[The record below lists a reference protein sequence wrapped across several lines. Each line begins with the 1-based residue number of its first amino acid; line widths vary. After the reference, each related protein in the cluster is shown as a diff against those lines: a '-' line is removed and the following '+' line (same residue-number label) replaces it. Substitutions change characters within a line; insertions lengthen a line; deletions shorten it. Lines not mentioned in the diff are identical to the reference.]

1 MAVKKLIVLFTVT
14 VIFGA
19 CRKMPKTYTVE
30 DIPSAQTTPPDMV
43 YVQAGGDL
51 PSFYMGV
58 TEECNINHEIY
69 TDWLKYTFADYP
81 EVIEMARPKS
91 RDVSHLLHFNDP
103 YYSYYQNHEAFAYYP
118 VTGLTWVQ
126 AMNYLQWKSDRL
138 NEFILIALE
147 ISDKRDIVV
156 QVADN
161 NFATEAY
168 LSGQYYPV
176 TKKDLPDLEPGG
188 TTRKVRYDDGILFPT
203 MRLPTEAEWDYALAN
218 MPEKPIDPANYAD
231 PFSKDAMYPY
241 GKDYYTFLGGRE
253 RGFEFDYFF
262 KKGFE
267 YHYKYDTIPAMLDRL
282 TGPADYDLSKPGI
295 ANMKGNVH
303 EWLFD
308 KYSDKEQYKN
318 KKFLDYF
325 TQCCAKLVNDS
336 FLYEESGRYYLKDS
350 LGRMHF
356 ALFGIPHTDLKKPLH
371 FSRYKHTLAKIIGQQ
386 SVYVDSVKN
395 QIEPDNYNLCYEEVD
410 SFMFD
415 SAGKYRTA
423 KVGMGPKYH
432 DKPFKNYFVVKKH
445 DRVHVSIYGQK
456 LCWHYF
462 SNPPLQKDSAG
473 YYYKVPVYEYIKFD
487 TTVNYRVI
495 KGGNWKQPDG
505 NYRQK
510 MREDEASPNVGFR
523 AVMTYPVVPL
533 LDKKYRVRW
542 K

>member
-19 CRKMPKTYTVE
+19 CRKMPKTYTAE

-69 TDWLKYTFADYP
+69 TDWLKYVFADYP
-81 EVIEMARPKS
+81 EVIEMAQPKS
-91 RDVSHLLHFNDP
+91 RDVSHLLRFNDP

-126 AMNYLQWKSDRL
+126 AMSYLQWKSDRL
-138 NEFILIALE
+138 NEFILMDLE
-147 ISDKRDIVV
+147 LSDKSDITN
-156 QVADN
+156 QVAGN

-176 TKKDLPDLEPGG
+176 TKNELPDLEPGG

-241 GKDYYTFLGGRE
+241 GKEYYTFLVGRE

-267 YHYKYDTIPAMLDRL
+267 YHYNYNTIPTIPDRL

-308 KYSDKEQYKN
+308 KYSDDKQYKN
-318 KKFLDYF
+318 NSFINYF
-325 TQCCAKLVNDS
+325 SEWCMPLPADS
-336 FLYEESGRYYLKDS
+336 LIYDPDGHYLEKDS
-350 LGRMHF
+350 LGRMYF
-356 ALFGIPHTDLKKPLH
+356 NIFGIPQADSKKPLR
-371 FSRYKHTLAKIIGQQ
+371 FRRYKQVLSRITGYELI
-386 SVYVDSVKN
+386 YVDSTKN
-395 QIEPDNYNLCYEEVD
+395 RIEPGNYNIARRGEINFLKYYKSRCYGNDNNYFADWVTLPEEDTSKIPLYFDMPAQNFMQVD
-410 SFMFD
+410 TMLYLQSNCYG
-415 SAGKYRTA
+415 SIYREYI
-423 KVGMGPKYH
+423 VRSL
-432 DKPFKNYFVVKKH
+432 FKN
-445 DRVHVSIYGQK
+445 DT
-456 LCWHYF
+456 
-462 SNPPLQKDSAG
+462 G
-473 YYYKVPVYEYIKFD
+473 YYYKVPVYEYIKYD
-487 TTVNYRVI
+487 TAVSYRLI

-510 MREDEASPNVGFR
+510 MR
-523 AVMTYPVVPL
+523 
-533 LDKKYRVRW
+533 
-542 K
+542 